1 MTPRSSPPTKLRLL
15 ACAWLLAALSGLAGC
30 ASTITESLPTA
41 AGGLPEGAP
50 ARAEVQPAYP
60 AVHEMPPTRANAPL
74 NEAEQK
80 QLEADLI
87 AARDRADGVIATGS
101 AGKGKAAA
109 SAKKK

>member
-1 MTPRSSPPTKLRLL
+1 
-15 ACAWLLAALSGLAGC
+15 LSGLAGC
-30 ASTITESLPTA
+30 ASAITENLPTA
-41 AGGLPEGAP
+41 AGGLPGGAP

-60 AVHEMPPTRANAPL
+60 AVHEMPPTRVNAPL

-87 AARDRADGVIATGS
+87 AARDRTDGATATGS
-101 AGKGKAAA
+101 TGKSAA

>member
-1 MTPRSSPPTKLRLL
+1 MISSPKPSAGLRLA
-15 ACAWLLAALSGLAGC
+15 ACAMLLAGACALAGC
-30 ASTITESLPTA
+30 SSMIADNLPAA

-50 ARAEVQPAYP
+50 ARATTQPAYP
-60 AVHEMPPTRANAPL
+60 LVHEMPPTRTAAPL

-87 AARDRADGVIATGS
+87 AARERAEGGNATGKS
-101 AGKGKAAA
+101 AA